1 MKRSLLLAAALLVG
15 AMLANTLLADNG
27 YVAVSFRGTL
37 VEMSVPTLVLCLV
50 LALLALEGAARLFHW
65 PRRARE
71 ARAAA
76 LRERAR
82 RDLDR
87 GLLEVSAGRW
97 TDAEMTLTRSARD
110 ADEPAVH
117 YLAAAHAAQLQ
128 SATERRDAWLGLALE
143 AAADAPA
150 PVLITSAEMNL
161 KRGDAEAALAALRSL
176 ERLGALNPRALLLL
190 ARVHRQRGDFDQLL
204 KLEPR
209 LRNTRGVPTAAV
221 EEIMDTLYTDM
232 LRVATDKGGLTA
244 LDAVWEEAT
253 RAARRQPG
261 IVVAYARG
269 LARFEQSDRAAE
281 VLRELLER
289 QWNEAAAALYG
300 ELAGGDPLDR
310 LKSAEGW
317 LRSHRED
324 PGLLVTCAQLCLRAE
339 LYGKARSYLELSH
352 TLRPRPETA
361 QLLAALL
368 ERMGERDHALRLLQ
382 TAITQVT
389 GKPAAI
395 APLRQRLFG
404 ATPRR

>member
-1 MKRSLLLAAALLVG
+1 MGPTGPGLKNE
-15 AMLANTLLADNG
+15 AML
-27 YVAVSFRGTL
+27 
-37 VEMSVPTLVLCLV
+37 
-50 LALLALEGAARLFHW
+50 
-65 PRRARE
+65 
-71 ARAAA
+71 
-76 LRERAR
+76 
-82 RDLDR
+82 
-87 GLLEVSAGRW
+87 
-97 TDAEMTLTRSARD
+97 
-110 ADEPAVH
+110 PAVLDPWASH
-117 YLAAAHAAQLQ
+117 GLFEAAHLAAAHAAQLQ

-269 LARFEQSDRAAE
+269 RARFEQSDRAAE

-368 ERMGERDHALRLLQ
+368 ERMGERDQALRLLQ